1 MHITE
6 VIKKPVLTEK
16 SYLKI
21 NVDGKYTFEVNYKA
35 NKTQIKKAF
44 ETIFE
49 VKVLKVNIIKKK
61 PKTKKMGRFEGLTNA
76 SKRAIFT
83 LKPGEKLE
91 LFNNE

>member
-1 MHITE
+1 MRITE

-35 NKTQIKKAF
+35 NKVQIKKAF

-61 PKTKKMGRFEGLTNA
+61 PKAKKMGRFEGLTNA
-76 SKRAIFT
+76 SKRAIIT

>member
-35 NKTQIKKAF
+35 NKVQIKKAF

-49 VKVLKVNIIKKK
+49 VKVLKINIIKKK
-61 PKTKKMGRFEGLTNA
+61 PKAKKIGRFEGLTNA
-76 SKRAIFT
+76 NKRAIIT